1 MCSNDAKGNG
11 FSQQYGYFEMRA
23 KLPAHPG
30 VWPTFWLSSAPP
42 GGSPN
47 VEIDVLE
54 FYGDPLGSYMSTVHV
69 WKPGPSFTDVDYVP
83 VYAKP

>member
-1 MCSNDAKGNG
+1 
-11 FSQQYGYFEMRA
+11 MRA